1 MKPSHEQGCIM
12 RRFNIILIKKVL
24 HRSSIQQTWAIV
36 LPPTSKQP
44 YMVWEKVLFAI
55 LDLKEYMM
63 PISVLIG
70 GRKLKTRKLRLPEMK
85 GFNYYLNNFS
95 INSNKI
101 NLEELAM
108 SII

>member
-44 YMVWEKVLFAI
+44 YMGK
-55 LDLKEYMM
+55 
-63 PISVLIG
+63 
-70 GRKLKTRKLRLPEMK
+70 
-85 GFNYYLNNFS
+85 
-95 INSNKI
+95 
-101 NLEELAM
+101 
-108 SII
+108 SIICNFRFEGVHDAYFSPHWGKKTKD

>member
-1 MKPSHEQGCIM
+1 
-12 RRFNIILIKKVL
+12 
-24 HRSSIQQTWAIV
+24 
-36 LPPTSKQP
+36 
-44 YMVWEKVLFAI
+44 
-55 LDLKEYMM
+55 M